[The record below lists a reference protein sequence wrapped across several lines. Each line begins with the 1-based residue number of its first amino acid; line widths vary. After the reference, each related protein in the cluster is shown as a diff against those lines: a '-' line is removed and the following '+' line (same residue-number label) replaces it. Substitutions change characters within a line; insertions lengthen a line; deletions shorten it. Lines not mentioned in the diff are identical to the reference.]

1 MIESE
6 NPAYAMPRETITYF
20 AKLQGAG
27 AAAPIRA
34 PNLSTGV
41 SAAAMSLASNNFI
54 SLTATDITRS
64 GVGAYTA
71 KLRDIL
77 PMVLDI
83 DGRVWATTGAAAYKD
98 VYITDYNPTTG
109 VITFGTNLAT
119 SGAPADLLSTDFLVF
134 TIIGQ
139 KNKPAY

>member
-1 MIESE
+1 MIQSE
-6 NPAYAMPRETITYF
+6 NPAYAMPSELITYF

-27 AAAPIRA
+27 AAAPVRA
-34 PNLSTGV
+34 PNVTTGT
-41 SAAAMSLASNNFI
+41 SGAAMSFASNNFI

-77 PMVLDI
+77 PVVI
-83 DGRVWATTGAAAYKD
+83 SIAGEVWSTTGAAAYKD
-98 VYITDYNPTTG
+98 VFITDYNPTTG

-119 SGAPADLLSTDFLVF
+119 SGAAVDLLSTDFLTF
-134 TIIGQ
+134 TIKGQ
-139 KNKPAY
+139 KNRPVY